1 MHRLEEYRPFLLL
14 LAHTHSKQRKGLLTT
29 ATTKQLSIICEII
42 FNFLQGII
50 PCDAEEIRTI
60 SKYRN
65 ILRRIGQKKSP
76 KSNKLFI
83 IKNGSALS
91 TFLKIVLPKFE
102 E

>member
-1 MHRLEEYRPFLLL
+1 MHRLEEYQPFLRLIAL
-14 LAHTHSKQRKGLLTT
+14 THPKQRKSLLTT
-29 ATTKQLSIICEII
+29 ASTKQLSIVCEII

-50 PCDAEEIRTI
+50 PFESEEIGTI

-83 IKNGSALS
+83 IKNGSAVS
-91 TFLKIVLPKFE
+91 AFLKIVLPKFE